1 MNPTREP
8 VLGTPAS
15 TSEESINVEI
25 DGLPGRV
32 KPLHQQV
39 IG

>member
-32 KPLHQQV
+32 KTPHQQV